1 MSNHSRESSISE
13 MQLVGT
19 SADPTGASLEATPT
33 PPTSAFA
40 RIDPEEADVD
50 DAPVPAA
57 FQAPENEIPS
67 SLSNAGVASRHA
79 SPCAFTAELTEAD
92 VLNMEQEQ
100 TGGIPGEGGNGG
112 FPVGA
117 NTNRGGVQGAAS
129 NGAVIGG
136 AITPSRLAL
145 RSSIIWDHGHEEKV
159 GTRWVWH
166 CKYCKFTPQAF
177 AEGRNLTSCRF
188 QKVQGQ
194 HQRPVQRSRFGVS
207 PPQGE
212 ASDPEQAQ
220 GSAGG
225 CNATCQASPSGCC

>member
-1 MSNHSRESSISE
+1 MSNHSLESSISE
-13 MQLVGT
+13 IPLVST
-19 SADPTGASLEATPT
+19 SADPTGASQEATPT

-40 RIDPEEADVD
+40 RVEHEVADVD

-67 SLSNAGVASRHA
+67 SQPNAGVASQHA

-92 VLNMEQEQ
+92 VFNMEQEQ
-100 TGGIPGEGGNGG
+100 TGAILGEGGNGG

-136 AITPSRLAL
+136 AITSSRLAV

-166 CKYCKFTPQAF
+166 CKYCKCTPQAF
-177 AEGRNLTSCRF
+177 AEGRKLISCRF

-194 HQRPVQRSRFGVS
+194 HQRPV
-207 PPQGE
+207 
-212 ASDPEQAQ
+212 
-220 GSAGG
+220 
-225 CNATCQASPSGCC
+225 